1 MILKDLTMAFIG
13 DSITEGVGATLSE
26 FSFPSIFFKN
36 TDIKKAINYGVS
48 GTRIARQNKT
58 FMDYHNWDNDFIARV
73 DTMEDDFD
81 CIVVCGG
88 INDYMHGDAELGFL
102 GDCTEYTFYGALNVL
117 IKKLKMKFPK
127 AVLIFMTPIPFVEDK
142 SFEYAHINKGHYFY
156 EYLDAIKAVCE
167 YHSVILFDLYSEIGI
182 DSKNE
187 DDRNRFYSD
196 TIHLND
202 NGYSKIAEKLEIF
215 LKNLTIE

>member
-1 MILKDLTMAFIG
+1 MKLTGLTIAFIG
-13 DSITEGVGATLSE
+13 DSITEGIGATSKE
-26 FSFPSIFFKN
+26 CSFPSVFEKN
-36 TDIKKAINYGVS
+36 TDIKKSLNYGLS
-48 GTRIARQNKT
+48 GTRIARQKKT
-58 FMDYHNWDNDFIARV
+58 FMNYHEWDNDFISRV
-73 DTMEDDFD
+73 DIMDSSAD
-81 CIVVCGG
+81 CVIVCGG
-88 INDYMHGDAELGFL
+88 INDYMHGDAELGSL
-102 GDCTEYTFYGALNVL
+102 DDSTEYTFCGAMNIL
-117 IKKLKMKFPK
+117 ISKLKNKFPQK
-127 AVLIFMTPIPFVEDK
+127 PLIFMTPIHFVEEK
-142 SFEYAHINKGHYFY
+142 SPEYAHINKGYYFY
-156 EYLDAIKAVCE
+156 EYLDAIKVVCE